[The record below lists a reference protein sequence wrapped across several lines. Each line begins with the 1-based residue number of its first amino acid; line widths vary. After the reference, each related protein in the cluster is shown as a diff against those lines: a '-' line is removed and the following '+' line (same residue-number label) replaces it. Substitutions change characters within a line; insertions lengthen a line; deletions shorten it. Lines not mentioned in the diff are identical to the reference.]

1 MPNEKGQ
8 FRKFCYWMD
17 KKNVEMLKNKL
28 QDEKKNFSLAVKLPC
43 EALKAETG
51 IVAPEVWNLNCRH
64 DAAPWYYAS
73 KLNGKYLVV
82 SDNRLSSEYEKL
94 LEVIVKESN
103 FNSESYPQ
111 KEELKKLAESPKF
124 KEQIPEGW
132 LGFPDE
138 AKSRLADAFKNNVG
152 IDDSIDDIFKGWDA
166 IHANF
171 IEGKYTIEENGQ
183 LIPYTIADTN
193 HTGSCCVELFNIV
206 GSEFKTK
213 LVKPCLGAKI
223 MKALEADRY
232 YRVESTK

>member
-1 MPNEKGQ
+1 MSAEKSH
-8 FRKFCYWMD
+8 FIKYCYWMD
-17 KKNVEMLKNKL
+17 KSDVEKLKTQLDDEQKNYA
-28 QDEKKNFSLAVKLPC
+28 LAVKLPC

-82 SDNRLSSEYEKL
+82 SDNRLSSEYEAL
-94 LEVIVKESN
+94 LEVIVKESD
-103 FNSESYPQ
+103 FTSESYPS
-111 KEELKKLAESPKF
+111 KEEIKKLADSPKF
-124 KEQIPEGW
+124 KEQRPEGW
-132 LGFPDE
+132 LGFPED
-138 AKSRLADAFKNNVG
+138 AKTRLATAFKNNVG

-171 IEGKYTIEENGQ
+171 MEGKYTIEEEGKH
-183 LIPYTIADTN
+183 IPYTIADTN

-223 MKALEADRY
+223 MKAL
-232 YRVESTK
+232 